1 MSFLFQNLHIV
12 NGFDPQIGYDKIIHY
27 KGELPL
33 FGYIKAHKAEMRMKD
48 YEAYRAV
55 YCTLCRELGHS
66 FGPFARFT
74 LNYDFTFLA
83 VLMLAMSKEC
93 PGLERRRC
101 VFNPLVRCAG
111 CAGARKE
118 ITYSASVAM
127 CMLYYKLRDDMEDR
141 GFWRRIP
148 SALVYPLFA
157 LARKK
162 AAVLAP
168 QADRIMAEMMERQRS
183 VESGES
189 YSVDAA
195 AEPTAWALSQIF
207 SQIPLA
213 ENAASDPQRR
223 VLERLG
229 YCLGRWVYLVDAMN
243 DMEDDLRHG
252 EYNPYLH
259 RFNIVQENAEAIRK
273 AQREILPGL
282 NVCISEACAAF
293 ELLEIH
299 HFREIIHNILYYGLE
314 QVQNSVADGSFRQ
327 SDRRQKK

>member
-1 MSFLFQNLHIV
+1 M
-12 NGFDPQIGYDKIIHY
+12 
-27 KGELPL
+27 
-33 FGYIKAHKAEMRMKD
+33 FGYIKAYKAELRMKD

-55 YCTLCRELGHS
+55 YCTLCRQLGRS
-66 FGPFARFT
+66 FGPLARFT

-83 VLMLAMSKEC
+83 VLMLAMSPDC

-101 VFNPLVRCAG
+101 ACNPLVKCPG
-111 CAGARKE
+111 CSDGRQE
-118 ITYSASVAM
+118 ISYSADVAM
-127 CMLYYKLRDDMEDR
+127 CMLYYKLRDDMADR

-148 SALVYPLFA
+148 PALAYPWFA

-162 AAVLAP
+162 AAARVP
-168 QADRIMAEMMERQRS
+168 KADAIIAEMMERQQS
-183 VESGES
+183 VESAGE

-195 AEPTAWALSQIF
+195 AEPTALALGRIF
-207 SQIPLA
+207 A
-213 ENAASDPQRR
+213 EAVAHSGSPEDAAASRGTSNAQQR

-229 YCLGRWVYLVDAMN
+229 YCLGRWVYLVDAMQ
-243 DMEDDLRHG
+243 DMEEDLRHE

-259 RFNIVQENAEAIRK
+259 RFGITRK
-273 AQREILPGL
+273 TVGEIPRARQEILPGL

-314 QVQNSVADGSFRQ
+314 QVQNSVAAGTFRN
-327 SDRRQKK
+327 SDRKEKK